1 MPEHPSLPPNLQGA
15 IDLTDP
21 VQKVLSSFKAV
32 IAEQRIKTVVLV
44 GLSEDGNVALTFH
57 APGGTIQALGL
68 LAAASSILTQRQ
80 GPTEEVKT

>member
-21 VQKVLSSFKAV
+21 VQKVLSSFKG
-32 IAEQRIKTVVLV
+32 IIEQQRIKSVVLL
-44 GLSEDGNVALTFH
+44 GLTDDGNVALTFH

-68 LAAASSILTQRQ
+68 LAAASAILTQRSV
-80 GPTEEVKT
+80 TEEGKA